1 MSELRA
7 AVYIAPP
14 IPFASPSGKGAG
26 GVWSPISCTLIYS
39 ASEAVLVDTPITIKQ
54 TEELIAWIKR
64 IAPGRKLAYIYI
76 THGHG
81 DHFFGIPQLA
91 KAFPGA
97 IPVAT
102 AGTVR
107 HMEDQ
112 IEEQAYQSTW
122 EVRFPKEIYRPF
134 QLATALPPINE
145 FKLANRWLF
154 QAIDCGH
161 SDTYDSTALWV
172 PDLKLA
178 VCGDIVYGQVHQML
192 AEANTPAKRNEWIRA
207 VDKIKELKPIYV
219 VPGHCQA
226 GEIMGTW
233 HLANTQQY
241 IVDFG
246 KVVETAKDR
255 KDIITGMNT
264 LYPDRFNPAAL
275 IMSAVRAF
283 EVPKDARI

>member
-39 ASEAVLVDTPITIKQ
+39 ANEAVLVDTPITIQQ
-54 TEELIAWIKR
+54 TEELIAWIRK

-81 DHFFGIPQLA
+81 DHFFGIPQLV
-91 KAFPGA
+91 KAFPEA
-97 IPVAT
+97 IPIAT

-112 IEEQAYQSTW
+112 IEEQAYQSMW
-122 EVRFPKEIYRPF
+122 EVRFPKQIYRPF
-134 QLATALPPINE
+134 QLAKALPTINE

-154 QAIDCGH
+154 QAIECGH

-172 PDLKLA
+172 PDIKLA

-192 AEANTPAKRNEWIRA
+192 AEANTRAKREEWIRA
-207 VDKIKELKPIYV
+207 VEKIEELNPMYV

-226 GEIMGTW
+226 EEIMGVW
-233 HLANTQQY
+233 HLTNTKQY

-246 KVVETAKDR
+246 KVLDTAKDR
-255 KDIITGMNT
+255 KDIINGMNK

-283 EVPKDARI
+283 EVPKEARI